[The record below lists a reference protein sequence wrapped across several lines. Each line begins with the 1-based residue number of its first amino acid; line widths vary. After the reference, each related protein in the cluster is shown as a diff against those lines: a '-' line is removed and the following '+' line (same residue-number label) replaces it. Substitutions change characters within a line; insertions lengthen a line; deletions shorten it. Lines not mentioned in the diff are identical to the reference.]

1 MGFIPSLNFNMK
13 SINKKGQAM
22 QQLGALGVGVAVL
35 AITMA
40 VVFLIL
46 AQSKEQINDVGGCY
60 NDSWTVSS
68 DGTACCELGNCT
80 TNNTAFSYARNGTD
94 TLTNA
99 VADIPGW
106 VPLIIIAVVGAI
118 LLGLISLFRG

>member
-1 MGFIPSLNFNMK
+1 MK
-13 SINKKGQAM
+13 MTKKGQAM
-22 QQLGALGVGVAVL
+22 QQLGALGVGVATL

-46 AQSKEQINDVGGCY
+46 SE
-60 NDSWTVSS
+60 TSS
-68 DGTACCELGNCT
+68 NSSVAADGNATAGL
-80 TNNTAFSYARNGTD
+80 A
-94 TLTNA
+94 TLTSA

-118 LLGLISLFRG
+118 LLGLISLFRQ

>member
-1 MGFIPSLNFNMK
+1 M
-13 SINKKGQAM
+13 NKKGQAM
-22 QQLGALGVGVAVL
+22 AQLGALGVGVATL

-46 AQSKEQINDVGGCY
+46 SETKSN
-60 NDSWTVSS
+60 SS
-68 DGTACCELGNCT
+68 VAADGNATSALN
-80 TNNTAFSYARNGTD
+80 
-94 TLTNA
+94 TLTSA

-118 LLGLISLFRG
+118 LLGLIALFRG

>member
-1 MGFIPSLNFNMK
+1 MK
-13 SINKKGQAM
+13 MTKKGQAM
-22 QQLGALGVGVAVL
+22 QQLGALGVGVATL

-46 AQSKEQINDVGGCY
+46 SE
-60 NDSWTVSS
+60 TSS
-68 DGTACCELGNCT
+68 NSSVAADGNATAGL
-80 TNNTAFSYARNGTD
+80 A

-118 LLGLISLFRG
+118 LLGLISLFRQ